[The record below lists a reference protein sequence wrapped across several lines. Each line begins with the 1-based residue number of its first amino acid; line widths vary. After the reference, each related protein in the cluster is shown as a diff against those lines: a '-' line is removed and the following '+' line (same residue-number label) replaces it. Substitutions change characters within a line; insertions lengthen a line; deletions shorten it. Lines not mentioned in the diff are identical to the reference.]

1 MFCICGPVKVG
12 AKWNNSLRNW
22 NIMSPFYIRF
32 ISLSCFYHS
41 FLSIIFFWIP
51 ALCSA
56 FLFVCVVFVHLPKYI
71 YTNVFLFHVKKIIRE
86 LDKFSLKLCCMFF
99 GPLFILLGN
108 EFIII
113 YGSSVDVLSVA
124 VKICLPT
131 NIRSH
136 YGWHFSS
143 AIYLLL
149 PCLMS
154 IYFLKCDFSHSVN
167 LPCESKSTQLIFSS
181 SVRSFLIYIK
191 NVWFF
196 FVDFHLHVLNW
207 DMQLGNV
214 DDAFQIQMKKNSQ
227 HYSSSTHSR
236 YCSPYHAS
244 HYIQQMAIY
253 CNDFVGFH
261 RFNGKS
267 LWHEQSQHLMI
278 AANFYQI
285 TAWSFRPNVSI
296 DWSINECSELHDMT
310 VNKNTVHKLISIL
323 PGARHQS
330 ELHTTARQQA

>member
-1 MFCICGPVKVG
+1 
-12 AKWNNSLRNW
+12 
-22 NIMSPFYIRF
+22 MSPFYIRF

-86 LDKFSLKLCCMFF
+86 LDKFSLKLCCMVF
-99 GPLFILLGN
+99 GPLFILLGY

-181 SVRSFLIYIK
+181 SVRSFLIYVYK
-191 NVWFF
+191 KCLVFF
-196 FVDFHLHVLNW
+196 CGFSFTRVELRHAIGQRRRRFSNPNEEKQSTLF
-207 DMQLGNV
+207 
-214 DDAFQIQMKKNSQ
+214 FQ
-227 HYSSSTHSR
+227 H
-236 YCSPYHAS
+236 PFPLLF
-244 HYIQQMAIY
+244 AIP
-253 CNDFVGFH
+253 C
-261 RFNGKS
+261 
-267 LWHEQSQHLMI
+267 I
-278 AANFYQI
+278 A
-285 TAWSFRPNVSI
+285 
-296 DWSINECSELHDMT
+296 
-310 VNKNTVHKLISIL
+310 
-323 PGARHQS
+323 
-330 ELHTTARQQA
+330 LHTADGNILQRFCWIPQI